1 MRFLL
6 LLTLLISPYS
16 FGQDRQGYYI
26 TSNKQRVEGY
36 FRNSDLSDANS
47 LKFKLNPD
55 DKYETLDVRDV
66 SEYGVEDAYKFIKR
80 TVKIDKSDNINAKYY
95 STSKEPK
102 FITETLF
109 LNVLVEGVSAS
120 LYSVKSNKS
129 IRYFYTLVD
138 KEQFSQL
145 IYKRYSLPHNIIG
158 TSTLYKRQMFI
169 DLNCNNKPEE
179 YFKKIEYSR
188 DDLTSAL
195 KEFNTCKKATS
206 LSTQINGDSLNR
218 LKLNA
223 VINQ

>member
-6 LLTLLISPYS
+6 LLTLLISPCS

-36 FRNSDLSDANS
+36 FRNSDANS
-47 LKFKLNPD
+47 LKFKLNPI

-66 SEYGVEDAYKFIKR
+66 SEYGVEDAYKFIRR

-145 IYKRYSLPHNIIG
+145 IYKRYSLPDNIIG
-158 TSTLYKRQMFI
+158 TSTLYKRQMYI
-169 DLNCNNKPEE
+169 DLNCNNKPEG
-179 YFKKIEYSR
+179 YFIKIEYSR
-188 DDLTSAL
+188 DDLTSAI
-195 KEFNTCKKATS
+195 KEFNTCAESNFIEYSNKW
-206 LSTQINGDSLNR
+206 R
-218 LKLNA
+218 
-223 VINQ
+223 